1 MSLRRNILANYAGIV
16 TTTLM
21 TFLVVPFYLRWLGAD
36 AYGLVGVAAMVQG
49 WLMLLNAGLSPVVG
63 RQAAQSHAGVANW
76 MDTARFFRTVEW
88 LVGLLSILAMCGMAF
103 ASHWLA
109 LHWLKATSL
118 PSMLVAQVIVLFCL
132 NILLRLASSINSGVL
147 QNMEQQLWQNGNLI
161 VFSVLRFAVSLPI
174 VWYSH
179 SVQWLFAWWVM
190 VSMGEYLSI
199 RSKIARLLPVSVPL
213 FTFDLVQ
220 LRRHGKMAATLAFT
234 STVWVMIT
242 NLDRLVLSGLL
253 PLADYGRYSIA
264 TLLASGVL
272 LLAQPVT
279 QAFQPRLSAAFA
291 RGGLQPAC
299 DEFRRCTRLVVLITF
314 PVAAVL
320 LAMPETA
327 LLVWTGNAHLATAT
341 ANILRGYVL
350 GNALLAA
357 GGLLYFLQVAIGN
370 VRWHLRGN
378 IIFAVLLVPAIPWVA
393 GHYGALGA
401 AALWALINLMLFV
414 LWNSLLLLKL
424 APALWPVWI
433 ARDVL
438 WPLVVVVTLA
448 FLLSLSPLAQVEN
461 RLSQLLVLAGMS
473 LFCLTALLPCVPE
486 ARYWI
491 RTRLERAR

>member
-36 AYGLVGVAAMVQG
+36 AYGLVGVAAMVQS

-76 MDTARFFRTVEW
+76 RDTARFFRTVEW
-88 LVGLLSILAMCGMAF
+88 LLGLLSLLTLCVMAVG
-103 ASHWLA
+103 SQWLA
-109 LHWLKATSL
+109 LHWLKASSL
-118 PSMLVAQVIVLFCL
+118 PPGLVAQAIVLFSL

-161 VFSVLRFAVSLPI
+161 VFSLLRFAASLPI

-179 SVQWLFAWWVM
+179 DVQWLFTWWVL

-199 RSKIARLLPVSVPL
+199 RSKIARLLPVKVPL
-213 FTFDLVQ
+213 FTFDLAL
-220 LRRHGKMAATLAFT
+220 LRQHGHMAATLAFT

-253 PLADYGRYSIA
+253 PLAEYGHYSVA

-291 RGGLQPAC
+291 RGGMLPAC
-299 DEFRRCTRLVVLITF
+299 EEFRRCTRLVVLVTF

-320 LAMPETA
+320 LAMPQMA
-327 LLVWTGNAHLATAT
+327 LQLWTGNAALAMAT

-350 GNALLAA
+350 GNALIAA
-357 GGLLYFLQVAIGN
+357 GGMLYFLQVAIGN

-378 IIFAVLLVPAIPWVA
+378 IVFAVLLVPAIPWVA

-401 AALWALINLMLFV
+401 AVLWALINLMLFV

-433 ARDVL
+433 VRDVL
-438 WPLVVVVTLA
+438 WPLLLVVVLA
-448 FLLSLSPLAQVEN
+448 CLLSLSPLGLVTGRLAQF
-461 RLSQLLVLAGMS
+461 LVLAGCS
-473 LFCLTALLPCVPE
+473 LLCLVSLLPGMPD
-486 ARYWI
+486 ARHWI
-491 RTRLERAR
+491 LRRMERSR